1 MRAWGQMLDEMA
13 MIVLSYDALR
23 DVVNIKRIYVIPILI
38 LYVLLHEYFLFF
50 NII

>member
-23 DVVNIKRIYVIPILI
+23 DVVNIKKNLCNSNFDFVCF
-38 LYVLLHEYFLFF
+38 VA
-50 NII
+50 